1 MKHFTYI
8 MYGRKQSAAGI
19 DPGALNLM
27 QAGGAGGV
35 GGPLGLDYGLDE
47 TKDGEGSDVIWSS
60 RPWPRKFLRFL
71 SLMRY
76 ISSISL
82 IDKILLSYIVI

>member
-1 MKHFTYI
+1 
-8 MYGRKQSAAGI
+8 MYGRKQSVPGV
-19 DPGALNLM
+19 DPGVLNLM
-27 QAGGAGGV
+27 QAGGGGGAGGV

-47 TKDGEGSDVIWSS
+47 TLHEEGSEVIWSS

-76 ISSISL
+76 KIIELL
-82 IDKILLSYIVI
+82 IIYIWL